1 MISTNKGSFS
11 LYISLLALLFI
22 FNSCEDPG
30 SVGSEYVDRP
40 ELQYD
45 TLSID
50 NTQLLNYAGYSGRL
64 SFIPMGSYSDPLFG
78 EVSAN
83 ALFKPL
89 LAPAVAD
96 SIELGDFSM
105 QLHIRLDTLQTYGDT
120 LSSSTFTLYE
130 VTQPWRGRALRLD
143 EDLQHGTNP
152 VGTFTIAAGASAITV
167 DNLSDTWVDKYKCYY
182 TNCNDRAQIDSVYNY
197 EFGGLIAVPDDGN
210 SKIEFGL
217 ASESQFT
224 FISEAETDTVDV
236 PLRDWGYTL
245 ERGQQNLPQ
254 HTFAL
259 HSTLESMTKIVMPLQ
274 ALKDGTSS
282 RNILRADVVF
292 YEAENELLS
301 SLPANHHR
309 LRINGINLGPVAIDD
324 PVYQYQFGNIS
335 FFGIR
340 TEDEIGY
347 EINVTNYIN
356 NVLFGNESRDELI
369 LGIGSST
376 GALRSSIFYD
386 ETAPEHLR
394 PKIIITSLVD

>member
-22 FNSCEDPG
+22 FNGCEDPG

-64 SFIPMGSYSDPLFG
+64 SFVPMGSYSDPLFG
-78 EVSAN
+78 ELTAN

-89 LAPAVAD
+89 LAPAVSD

-105 QLHIRLDTLQTYGDT
+105 QLQIRLDSLQTYGDT
-120 LSSSTFTLYE
+120 LSSSSFTLYE

-143 EDLQHGTNP
+143 ENLQYDTNP
-152 VGTFTIAAGASAITV
+152 VGTFTIGPEASAATV
-167 DNLSDTWVDKYKCYY
+167 ENLSDTWVDKYKCYY
-182 TNCNDRAQIDSVYNY
+182 TNCNDLAQIDSVYNY
-197 EFGGLIAVPDDGN
+197 EFGGLIAVPDDGS

-217 ASESQFT
+217 ASESQFI

-245 ERGQQNLPQ
+245 ERGEQNLPQ
-254 HTFAL
+254 NTFAL
-259 HSTLESMTKIVMPLQ
+259 HSTLEGMTQITMPLQ
-274 ALKDGTSS
+274 ALKDGTTS

-292 YEAENELLS
+292 HEAENDLLN
-301 SLPANHHR
+301 SLPANHQR
-309 LRINGINLGPVAIDD
+309 LRVNGLNLGLVATED
-324 PVYQYQFGNIS
+324 PVYEYQFGTIS
-335 FFGIR
+335 FFG
-340 TEDEIGY
+340 TMNEEIAAY

-356 NVLFGNESRDELI
+356 NVLFGDESREELV
-369 LGIGSST
+369 LGIGSAT
-376 GALRSSIFYD
+376 GALRSTVIYD
-386 ETAPEHLR
+386 EKAPEHLR